1 MRFALVTDVHFGPA
15 AYFEGR
21 LRKLSHEAGRLLG
34 GFVERMNQSVR
45 PDLVVNLG
53 DAIEDESTAADRD
66 RYTEFLS
73 VLSRLQAPLL
83 HVAGNHDS
91 VHLDDAALGALWQH
105 QGPLYYS
112 RDVGGVHF
120 VVLRTEE
127 TKDVAVHLAA
137 EQIDWLAADLA
148 GAALPAIVLTHHPA
162 SDQSLEGNR
171 WFEKAPHICRIAERK
186 ELRAAIAASGKVLG
200 VFNGHAH
207 WNHVDVIA
215 GIPYITLQSLVEN
228 LDEDAPGRA
237 AAAYAVCDVDD
248 RNLHV
253 HIGGEHEL
261 RLEFQRGR
269 PAGARSAGD

>member
-21 LRKLSHEAGRLLG
+21 LRKLSHQAADLLG
-34 GFVERMNQSVR
+34 EFVERMNQDVR

-53 DAIEDESTAADRD
+53 DAIEDESPAADRE
-66 RYTEFLS
+66 RYAEFLS
-73 VLSRLQAPLL
+73 VLSRLDAPVL

-105 QGPLYYS
+105 TGPLHYS
-112 RDVGGVHF
+112 RDVCGVHF
-120 VVLRTEE
+120 AVLRSEE
-127 TKDVAVHLAA
+127 TKDVAVHLPA

-148 GAALPAIVLTHHPA
+148 RTALPAVVLVHHPA

-186 ELRAAIAASGKVLG
+186 KLRGAIEQSGRVLA

-215 GIPYITLQSLVEN
+215 GIPYVTLQSLVEN
-228 LDEDAPGRA
+228 LDDDTPGRA
-237 AAAYAVCDVDD
+237 AAAYAVCDLDE
-248 RNLHV
+248 RSLRV
-253 HIGGEHEL
+253 HIRGEHEL
-261 RLEFQRGR
+261 RLEFQRR
-269 PAGARSAGD
+269 